1 MRDRRTT
8 ATVTMPG
15 SGEAGVTLTEYA
27 LVLALV
33 VAATIPLV
41 QLLGGRVSDLWQSV
55 VSALLGT

>member
-1 MRDRRTT
+1 MRDWR
-8 ATVTMPG
+8 PG
-15 SGEAGVTLTEYA
+15 AAAPHGETGVTLTEYA